1 MEEQCV
7 VDLESSFGDEDLLDI
22 MWPTEERAIAALE
35 PSGVGSIEGNSIGG
49 SEYELYFYGDDR
61 HEVWRLIEPI
71 MRDAPVPVSRVE
83 LATSIDD
90 AAPEVIEVE

>member
-1 MEEQCV
+1 
-7 VDLESSFGDEDLLDI
+7 

-35 PSGVGSIEGNSIGG
+35 AAGIGSIDDNSIGG
-49 SEYELYFYGDDR
+49 SESELAFYGDDR

-71 MRDAPVPVSRVE
+71 MRDAPVPLSRVE

-90 AAPEVIEVE
+90 VSPEVIEVE